1 MNPSPKKL
9 LVIDDQI
16 ANFDTLVGFLE
27 SETIELVYASSGPKA
42 FALLEKTKPDLILL
56 DVMMPEMNGLEVC
69 QRLKQDP
76 RYLHIP
82 ILMVTALNT
91 KSDLAHCLEEGAD
104 DFISKPFDRIEL
116 RARVTSLLR
125 IKAQYD
131 QLTHLI
137 ELREEALQNRENLS
151 NMIVHDLRNPLLS
164 MILGIEI
171 VLKYVDKP
179 DKQERM
185 LNRLQQM
192 LLSGKRL
199 NNMINDL
206 LLMAKL
212 EAGKLSIQ
220 EVSTDLKEFSEQI
233 ISEFRAIANFYHVH
247 LQANIPDQPHWIM
260 IDEPLL
266 QRIIDN
272 LLVNAFKFSPSDGIV
287 HLSIIP
293 LTDKKL
299 QVTVSDQGSGISDE
313 KAGEIF
319 QVFEVGETR
328 KNVSQIGLGL
338 AFCKMTVEA
347 MGGTLTLAKNQPQG
361 AVFTVTI

>member
-1 MNPSPKKL
+1 MTSSPKTL

-16 ANFDTLVGFLE
+16 ANFDTLVSFLE
-27 SETIELVYASSGPKA
+27 SEDTELLYASSGAKA
-42 FALLEKTKPDLILL
+42 FGLLEKTQPDLILL
-56 DVMMPEMNGLEVC
+56 DVMMPEMNGFEVC

-76 RYLHIP
+76 RYQHIP

-131 QLTHLI
+131 QLAHLI
-137 ELREEALQNRENLS
+137 ELREEALKNRENLS

-171 VLKYVDKP
+171 VLQYMDKP
-179 DKQERM
+179 GKKERM
-185 LNRLQQM
+185 VNRLQQM

-212 EAGKLSIQ
+212 EAGKLFIN
-220 EVSTDLKEFSEQI
+220 EVSTDLKEFGEQI
-233 ISEFRAIANFYHVH
+233 VTEFHVIANSYHVQ
-247 LQANIPDQPHWIM
+247 LQADIPEKSHRVM

-272 LLVNAFKFSPSDGIV
+272 LLVNAFKFSPPDGTV
-287 HLSIIP
+287 HLSIVP
-293 LTDKKL
+293 LTDQKV
-299 QVTVSDQGSGISDE
+299 QVIISDQGLGISED
-313 KAGEIF
+313 KVSEIF
-319 QVFEVGETR
+319 KVFEVGETR
-328 KNVSQIGLGL
+328 KNISQIGLGL
-338 AFCKMTVEA
+338 AFCKMTIEA
-347 MGGTLTLAKNQPQG
+347 MGGTITLAKNQPQG
-361 AVFTVTI
+361 AIFTVTL